1 MSFTPVGSLG
11 DVIALITIVKDLV
24 TAFDKRRGSSADYQ
38 EIIRKLWAFNRVLK
52 EVDTLCR
59 SITTPDE
66 ATTVRDAMLCV
77 VCQARHSIDAL
88 STGIRKFEPSLRKG
102 GSRSSLQDA
111 ARTAQWK
118 LFHSDDSTKIQ
129 SEIDMYSSIL
139 GVLITMVN
147 E

>member
-24 TAFDKRRGSSADYQ
+24 NAFDKRTGSSADYQ
-38 EIIRKLWAFNRVLK
+38 EIIRKLWAFNRVLE

-59 SITTPDE
+59 SI
-66 ATTVRDAMLCV
+66 ATTDGSNTSRDAMLSV
-77 VCQARHSIDAL
+77 VGQARNSIEAL
-88 STGIRKFEPSLRKG
+88 SKGIRKFEPSLREG

-111 ARTAQWK
+111 ARKAQWR
-118 LFHSDDSTKIQ
+118 LFHSDDSNRLQ
-129 SEIDMYSSIL
+129 SEIDTYCSIF